1 MAINALNPN
10 SIQAFRPLGGG
21 GFGPAPLQ
29 AGPQQ
34 GGGPRG
40 DQMGLS
46 REAQQAGGAGQGG
59 GAQRLTQAL
68 AQGIGQV
75 MQAQSSGDENA
86 GKQALQGLK
95 QTYDQGAQSGQM
107 EQVPG
112 PVRQTAESLLG
123 INKGEEGQ
131 KGGGGGCG
139 GGGGAKEGGGAE
151 QGGDKQGGPEK
162 GKESKFDEETLKKL
176 EELLGK
182 DKAEECK
189 KDGKCDKHKD
199 KNADDKDAKTDS
211 KAGDAKTDSK
221 VDSKTDAKADTKV
234 DAPKKTTKPAAAAP
248 PKTGGGGK
256 KKAA

>member
-1 MAINALNPN
+1 
-10 SIQAFRPLGGG
+10 
-21 GFGPAPLQ
+21 
-29 AGPQQ
+29 
-34 GGGPRG
+34 
-40 DQMGLS
+40 MGLS

-95 QTYDQGAQSGQM
+95 QTYDQGSQSGQM

-112 PVRQTAESLLG
+112 PIRQTAESLLG
-123 INKGEEGQ
+123 INKGQEGQ
-131 KGGGGGCG
+131 KGGGGCG

-151 QGGDKQGGPEK
+151 QGGDKQGGPEE

-199 KNADDKDAKTDS
+199 KKDDKDAKTDS

-221 VDSKTDAKADTKV
+221 VDTKTDTKADKKV
-234 DAPKKTTKPAAAAP
+234 DAPKKSAKPAAAKTPKAP
-248 PKTGGGGK
+248 PKTGGGGGK

>member
-1 MAINALNPN
+1 
-10 SIQAFRPLGGG
+10 
-21 GFGPAPLQ
+21 
-29 AGPQQ
+29 
-34 GGGPRG
+34 
-40 DQMGLS
+40 MGLS

-75 MQAQSSGDENA
+75 MQAQSSGDENS

-95 QTYDQGAQSGQM
+95 QTYDQGAQSGQL

-151 QGGDKQGGPEK
+151 QGGDKQGGCEK

-189 KDGKCDKHKD
+189 KDGKCDEHKD
-199 KNADDKDAKTDS
+199 KKTDDKEAKTDS

-221 VDSKTDAKADTKV
+221 VDSKTDTKADTKV
-234 DAPKKTTKPAAAAP
+234 DAPRKTTKPAAAKAPKAP
-248 PKTGGGGK
+248 PKTVGGGGGK

>member
-1 MAINALNPN
+1 
-10 SIQAFRPLGGG
+10 
-21 GFGPAPLQ
+21 
-29 AGPQQ
+29 
-34 GGGPRG
+34 
-40 DQMGLS
+40 MGLS

-131 KGGGGGCG
+131 KGGGGCG
-139 GGGGAKEGGGAE
+139 GGGCGGAKEGGGAE
-151 QGGDKQGGPEK
+151 QGGDKQGEAEK

-199 KNADDKDAKTDS
+199 KKTDDKDAKTDS

-221 VDSKTDAKADTKV
+221 VDSKTDTKTDSKV
-234 DAPKKTTKPAAAAP
+234 DAPKKSSKPAAAKAP
-248 PKTGGGGK
+248 KPRIKSGGGGK
-256 KKAA
+256 GKAA